1 MHRKAAD
8 TSSSA
13 PAGISKRNADDVPRD
28 IASISL
34 RGGHKAAAVLVPKTR
49 ARRNAVVSASVACHA
64 LEGIQSEASSGA
76 VIDASSAS
84 ACSSSSTRILF
95 NVSSKSNSA
104 VNIHIE
110 ALAHGTALSHASRG
124 IVIRA
129 LQRCFLFADVSIS
142 VLSCMCDHAREV
154 FVSGNSVLQ
163 AEGSECVSAFVSLD
177 AAFSSNGS
185 GGAASM
191 LSCEESF
198 VLGHMVC
205 SSNVTL
211 LHPSHVAVLPA
222 PCFAACAETQG
233 RFENSMISAAA
244 SVFPRLQSRDLRQ
257 PACRVFLHHSRG
269 RVNLSGWAYE
279 RMPSAHT
286 VALESRWS
294 AVCVLVV
301 FGSCHLHTGIA
312 SPVNALRAGA
322 VIITTR
328 DNIELSPIGQVSYFE
343 LNYASYKNT

>member
-1 MHRKAAD
+1 M
-8 TSSSA
+8 
-13 PAGISKRNADDVPRD
+13 
-28 IASISL
+28 
-34 RGGHKAAAVLVPKTR
+34 
-49 ARRNAVVSASVACHA
+49 
-64 LEGIQSEASSGA
+64 EASSGVA
-76 VIDASSAS
+76 TNASDASSAS
-84 ACSSSSTRILF
+84 ACSSSSSRILS
-95 NVSSKSNSA
+95 NVSSNSSSA

-110 ALAHGTALSHASRG
+110 SLAHGAALSHASRG

-163 AEGSECVSAFVSLD
+163 TEGSECVSAFVSLD
-177 AAFSSNGS
+177 AVFSSNGS
-185 GGAASM
+185 GGAACM

-205 SSNVTL
+205 TSNVTL

-233 RFENSMISAAA
+233 RFENSMITAAA
-244 SVFPRLQSRDLRQ
+244 SVFPRLHSRDLRQ

-279 RMPSAHT
+279 CMPPAHT
-286 VALESRWS
+286 ASLESRRRS

-301 FGSCHLHTGIA
+301 YGGCQLHTGIA
-312 SPVNALRAGA
+312 SPGNALRAGA

-328 DNIELSPIGQVSYFE
+328 DIIESSALGQVGSFE
-343 LNYASYKNT
+343 SNCVSCKCMRRVAVYDVTAHSVICFFIFLPRFACARLS